1 MISTLPLAFEVV
13 LINRRPNGRRRFTA
27 LCTHNKI
34 TWNWLTIKAV
44 FSNNPTSC
52 IAFFADFPKGWRLIS
67 RNICQN
73 QNHFFQ
79 INTAQHFFFFVKSSL
94 LTTPAHAM
102 FCSRFSSSQ
111 IPFVFDNIFSRNLF
125 HFTTA
130 HALYQFHEIFQNEFP
145 FKTVFG
151 MSEISWYYS
160 LLFWLILEEEPNWK
174 NFKTKSDATLI
185 RDEITKPLTPF

>member
-1 MISTLPLAFEVV
+1 MAGVV
-13 LINRRPNGRRRFTA
+13 LLHFA
-27 LCTHNKI
+27 LIIKLREI
-34 TWNWLTIKAV
+34 GWQSKQSFPTIQ
-44 FSNNPTSC
+44 
-52 IAFFADFPKGWRLIS
+52 RLALRSLPIS
-67 RNICQN
+67 RKVGDWFHEIFVKIRIIFSKLTQRS
-73 QNHFFQ
+73 
-79 INTAQHFFFFVKSSL
+79 ISFFFVKSSL

>member
-1 MISTLPLAFEVV
+1 MRPWEFTKKIVNSMISTLPLAFEVV

-79 INTAQHFFFFVKSSL
+79 INTAQHFFFFRQIVTSYNSRTRNVLLSFLVVPDSICLWQYFLKELVSL
-94 LTTPAHAM
+94 HY
-102 FCSRFSSSQ
+102 CSCSLP
-111 IPFVFDNIFSRNLF
+111 ISRN
-125 HFTTA
+125 
-130 HALYQFHEIFQNEFP
+130 I
-145 FKTVFG
+145 
-151 MSEISWYYS
+151 SEWIS
-160 LLFWLILEEEPNWK
+160 I
-174 NFKTKSDATLI
+174 
-185 RDEITKPLTPF
+185 